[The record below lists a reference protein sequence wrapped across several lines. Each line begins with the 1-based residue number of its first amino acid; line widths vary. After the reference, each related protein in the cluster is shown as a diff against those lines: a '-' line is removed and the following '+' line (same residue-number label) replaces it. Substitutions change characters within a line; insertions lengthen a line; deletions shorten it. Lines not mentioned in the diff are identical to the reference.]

1 MGGGRQSLARG
12 YFLREAA
19 ALQRANAGG
28 ARRLERIV
36 FPGAGVAVVGTSGGE
51 VRLDVSASRDELF
64 AALGGE
70 VAGWA
75 EPDRGVAPRLPVSAP
90 APPLAVYADLLDDLG
105 DLVFTLTTY
114 PADVGRPEAAARLD
128 AVRLVGG
135 ATAVVVQVCAP
146 SGTHRIRI
154 PLDSGVPLVALPL
167 AIAEHLLTA
176 GDGTDWDYPT
186 GPTGK

>member
-1 MGGGRQSLARG
+1 MGGGRQGLARG

-19 ALQRANAGG
+19 ALQRANTGG
-28 ARRLERIV
+28 ARRLERIM
-36 FPGAGVAVVGTSGGE
+36 FPGAGVVIVGTPWEE

-70 VAGWA
+70 AAGWA
-75 EPDRGVAPRLPVSAP
+75 EPDRGVGPRLPVSAP

-114 PADVGRPEAAARLD
+114 PADVGRPQAAARLD

-135 ATAVVVQVCAP
+135 VTAVVQVCAP
-146 SGTHRIRI
+146 GGTHRIRI

-167 AIAEHLLTA
+167 AIAEHLLAA
-176 GDGTDWDYPT
+176 GVGTDWDYPVEEQR
-186 GPTGK
+186 GE